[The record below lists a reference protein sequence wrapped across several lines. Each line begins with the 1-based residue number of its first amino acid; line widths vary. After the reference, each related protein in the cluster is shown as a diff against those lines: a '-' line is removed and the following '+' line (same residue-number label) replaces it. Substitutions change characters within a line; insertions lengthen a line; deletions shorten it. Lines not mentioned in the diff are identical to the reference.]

1 MPASKIARSQIAVTT
16 AAAGSVA
23 GDAAALPPAKTV
35 LPVSGADDTKGVIL
49 DAHDAFLGNRIFIAN
64 LVSNKILKVY
74 PPTGGTINGA
84 AANAA
89 VSTASGKGITMIC
102 LAATS
107 TGGTWSAY

>member
-1 MPASKIARSQIAVTT
+1 MPAYKIARTQIKPTT
-16 AAAGSVA
+16 AAAGSTA
-23 GDAAALPPAKTV
+23 GDAAALPQAGTV
-35 LPVSGADDTKGVIL
+35 YPVSGADGTKGVIL
-49 DAHDAFLGNRIFIAN
+49 DIHDAWLGNRIYIAN
-64 LVSNKILKVY
+64 LVSNAVLKVY

-89 VSTASGKGITMIC
+89 VSTASGKGITLIC